1 MKNSIDKLLKN
12 YNNNFNSNPDLL
24 FVSHGRIE
32 VIGNHVDHNLGKCMS
47 ARCDKAI
54 YAFVNKTNDNTIK
67 IFNENNELL
76 AVDLNDLSFKEE
88 EKSSSKAL
96 IKGVA
101 KYLKNEG
108 YNLTGFN
115 AVTFST
121 IPQGSGLSSSA
132 AFETLIANIFNHYA
146 NEDKINKILIAKAS
160 QYAERDYFGKSCGLL
175 DQISVVFPGIKFI
188 DFEDIKN
195 PKVELYKFPFDLKIV
210 LVNTLGSHAGL
221 DKEYSSIPKLMLSSA
236 KKMGVNFLRETDKNN
251 LNSCKNALNEEEIN
265 KTTHFFNEIER
276 VDEALK
282 ALIDNDIE
290 TFLNKV
296 NESNESSKN
305 LLKNT
310 MLDTIIDSPQ
320 EVMDYAETIN
330 SDGAKKINGGGFKGT
345 VVIYVRKDKYND
357 VYKKLLDRFNDRVI
371 EIEIDNDGKDYYSL
385 DEVL

>member
-1 MKNSIDKLLKN
+1 MKHNVENLFKN
-12 YNNNFNSNPDLL
+12 YKNKFNDNPDLL

-54 YAFVNKTNDNTIK
+54 YAFVNQTNDNIVR
-67 IFNENNELL
+67 IYNENDELL
-76 AVDLNDLSFKEE
+76 EVDLTDLSFNEA

-101 KYLKNEG
+101 KYLKDEG
-108 YNLTGFN
+108 YDVIGFN

-132 AFETLIANIFNHYA
+132 AFETLVGNIFSHYA

-221 DKEYSSIPKLMLSSA
+221 DKEYSSIPELMLSSA
-236 KKMGVNFLRETDKNN
+236 KKMGVNYLRETNKNK
-251 LNSCKNALNEEEIN
+251 LNDCKNLLNEEEIN
-265 KTTHFFNEIER
+265 KTTHFYNEIER
-276 VDEALK
+276 VDEALN
-282 ALIDNDIE
+282 ALKENDVE

-296 NESNESSKN
+296 NESNESSKT

-310 MLDTIIDSPQ
+310 MLDTIVDSPQ
-320 EVMDYAETIN
+320 EVMDYAEIIN
-330 SDGAKKINGGGFKGT
+330 FDGAKKINGGGFKGT
-345 VVIYVRKDKYND
+345 VVIYIRKEKYNE

-385 DEVL
+385 DEIL